1 MRRNPAES
9 VGRSPHGPEPLES
22 VHDEGDR
29 EMGSTCDGRVRAS
42 ANRAGARGAVC
53 GLMMRGR
60 VVMMMGRWQGTDVRM
75 AGA

>member
-1 MRRNPAES
+1 MEW
-9 VGRSPHGPEPLES
+9 RSTRAVILSPFGATES
-22 VHDEGDR
+22 VHGEGDR
-29 EMGSTCDGRVRAS
+29 EMGGACDGRVRAS
-42 ANRAGARGAVC
+42 ANRARARGAVC